1 MNWESHG
8 QKTYTGG
15 FVSKSGDELSFESI
29 FQTLQFFFF
38 RVPQEEVES
47 LEIKMSADAADEPHD
62 AVAYVQRDDQPNDSK
77 IIRLNILNDPERGA
91 EKLEQIFNLSFRPTQ
106 LYDLRKHYILDTRW
120 YIDTFKFLFARPALK
135 VERSPRRVP
144 LRFYLLAWLKTHLLN
159 LNVCILNSENV

>member
-1 MNWESHG
+1 M
-8 QKTYTGG
+8 
-15 FVSKSGDELSFESI
+15 SFESI

-106 LYDLRKHYILDTRW
+106 LYDLRKHYILDTR
-120 YIDTFKFLFARPALK
+120 
-135 VERSPRRVP
+135 
-144 LRFYLLAWLKTHLLN
+144 
-159 LNVCILNSENV
+159 